1 MYDNEED
8 DEDAEVRAWELEQMM
23 KGGGKKLSA
32 AIQVSVWCS
41 FFIICFFVF
50 LFLFSFFCLF
60 FYFVFV
66 FGFFS
71 SFLFFAFLVLF
82 NDEGRRQ
89 DAQRRHTGVRFFVCF
104 FVLFLF

>member
-50 LFLFSFFCLF
+50 VFFFLFVFLLCFCVWFF
-60 FYFVFV
+60 
-66 FGFFS
+66 
-71 SFLFFAFLVLF
+71 FLFFSLLF
-82 NDEGRRQ
+82 WFCLMMKGGGKMLSAAIQGCD
-89 DAQRRHTGVRFFVCF
+89 
-104 FVLFLF
+104 FLFVFFLF